1 MGGNLPCTRTGK
13 LRDGRAVPQWP
24 VVQRGVERTSRQ
36 RGRIVGEGA
45 KKSAFPDKRPKL
57 QSERRL
63 PAWPWRNITHKFF
76 KTLFNWLQGLSEIR
90 LGFTPLLEDGFYLE
104 PANQAML
111 KYPLA
116 IVNVKKIFSGASV
129 GNLTLREYAGRDA
142 AFIRWQ
148 VRGILSPNIV
158 VCGSGSG
165 SLLNIAEESIYP
177 DLTFSPINSWCHYC
191 APPNCC

>member
-1 MGGNLPCTRTGK
+1 M
-13 LRDGRAVPQWP
+13 
-24 VVQRGVERTSRQ
+24 
-36 RGRIVGEGA
+36 GEGA

-63 PAWPWRNITHKFF
+63 PAWPWRDITHKFF

-191 APPNCC
+191 DPPELLLIDSWHPSSRIPDSQKIDGMMRVVAGFIAQTHADIFR